1 MTTTRFKYVYGPVA
15 SRRLGRSLGVDLVP
29 FKTCTFDC
37 VYCQLGHTTNQTI
50 RLDAYVPVED
60 LLAEVAVKLAG
71 PRLPDFVSLA
81 GSGEPTLHAGIG
93 EVVRGIKRM
102 TSVPVAVIT
111 NGSMLWSRDVQSSL
125 MEADL
130 LLPSLDAGDAGR
142 FQQVNRP
149 HPKIEFEPMVNGIA
163 EFTRRFRKPV
173 WLEVFL
179 LEGITGTPEEV
190 ERLAAWTRKIRPAK
204 VQLNT
209 VSRPPC
215 EEGARLVPPERL
227 AALAALFD
235 PAAEVISEAFVG
247 GPSAAAGSVT
257 DADIL
262 ALIRIRPCTAEGVA
276 AGLGLHVHES
286 AKRLAD
292 LCDRGAAV
300 TVRREKFVFYET
312 VRSSPGQRASG

>member
-1 MTTTRFKYVYGPVA
+1 MTANRFKYVYGPVA

-29 FKTCTFDC
+29 FKTCTYDC
-37 VYCQLGHTTNQTI
+37 TYCQLGHTTHQTI
-50 RLDAYVPVED
+50 RLDEYVPVED
-60 LLAEVAVKLAG
+60 LLAEVKLKLTG
-71 PRLPDFVSLA
+71 PLLPDYVSLA
-81 GSGEPTLHAGIG
+81 GSGEPTLHGGIAD
-93 EVVRGIKRM
+93 VIRGIKRM

-111 NGSMLWSRDVQSSL
+111 NGSMLWSRSVQESL

-130 LLPSLDAGDAGR
+130 LLPSLDAGDAVR

-179 LEGITGTPEEV
+179 LEGITGVPEEV
-190 ERLAAWTRKIRPAK
+190 KRIAAWTRKMTPAK
-204 VQLNT
+204 IQLNT

-215 EEGARLVPPERL
+215 EDDARPVPPERL
-227 AALAALFD
+227 EALAALFD
-235 PAAEVISEAFVG
+235 PPAEVISDAFVG
-247 GPSAAAGSVT
+247 RGPSVAASSVT

-276 AGLGLHVHES
+276 AGLGLHHHES
-286 AKRLAD
+286 AKRLAA
-292 LCDRGAAV
+292 LCNQGAAV
-300 TVRREKFVFYET
+300 AVRRENAVFYET
-312 VRSSPGQRASG
+312 VRG